1 MEKNNK
7 TKKYIL
13 VYFPSEKIINEAK
26 EFAKSNN
33 LEVWVINY
41 GLKLK
46 GVKNIRPCFVADFLS
61 LEKNASLILTSS
73 YHGTLFAIYFNVPFY
88 AYLRE
93 NSHNV
98 RFNDLAK
105 KLNIEDRIRDN
116 GTSTKI
122 NLKMN
127 YNLINEYVEEIRRE
141 SLQLLKEN
149 LE

>member
-1 MEKNNK
+1 MGNK
-7 TKKYIL
+7 LWI
-13 VYFPSEKIINEAK
+13 
-26 EFAKSNN
+26 
-33 LEVWVINY
+33 EV
-41 GLKLK
+41 K
-46 GVKNIRPCFVADFLS
+46 GVKISDLVLLLDFLS

>member
-1 MEKNNK
+1 MEHCLQ
-7 TKKYIL
+7 Y
-13 VYFPSEKIINEAK
+13 
-26 EFAKSNN
+26 
-33 LEVWVINY
+33 
-41 GLKLK
+41 
-46 GVKNIRPCFVADFLS
+46 
-61 LEKNASLILTSS
+61 
-73 YHGTLFAIYFNVPFY
+73 VPFY

>member
-1 MEKNNK
+1 M
-7 TKKYIL
+7 YI
-13 VYFPSEKIINEAK
+13 EQINGPED
-26 EFAKSNN
+26 
-33 LEVWVINY
+33 V
-41 GLKLK
+41 
-46 GVKNIRPCFVADFLS
+46 
-61 LEKNASLILTSS
+61 
-73 YHGTLFAIYFNVPFY
+73 
-88 AYLRE
+88 
-93 NSHNV
+93 
-98 RFNDLAK
+98 K